1 MRKIPNGFSYDRL
14 MGIYEKG
21 NISVQLTGEKTGK
34 IFDRQQR
41 VYEGEL
47 KNLEPHGR
55 GTLFHEDGTYH
66 EGDFKKGKRDGK
78 GSVFYADGLP
88 IMEGK
93 WKNDVR
99 EGKFKCYEGGHF
111 REYKLFEN
119 DDEVKCP
126 DGKKLNPL
134 TGNCIK
140 DKRKLPPG
148 TTVLSIRN
156 FGTISRHGRL
166 YYRGD
171 IQKGQPHGQGTEY
184 NTETRE
190 KIFEG
195 SWKNGKRDGKGTLF
209 HDNGGYAQG
218 TWKSNKRQGKFKI
231 FNRDNYLVEIVP
243 YKNDE
248 IAPCPPDKVLNPK
261 TGNCVKS
268 NRSVSG
274 TELLRHVIET
284 KFCATPVSARSW
296 MTFYSSVYAFHV
308 LFQYLKHLDHV
319 EFPGIT
325 SNDVLEASSQMFKHV
340 KQLHHQ
346 TASSPGVLEEN
357 LRRLG
362 DVEHHVNYHDL
373 VLYAQY
379 LKIWIIMYHEQTK
392 QWEFAPSF
400 IYDYMPTA
408 IVFMKETNESYSI
421 LYPKFL
427 KGLSPNYFPPKQA
440 LEQQMQRLRE
450 EFRELNEMRIRQ
462 TEERVREART
472 SSTTNRP
479 PRMSANERL
488 KNNILNT
495 FFKHRWETRGPNTT
509 QEELLIERLQHA
521 TVSDPIERS
530 IEQTLQ
536 RFTQET
542 NTWVLLY
549 YSEQYFQFILPMT
562 EEPPTHIYF
571 VKKENPF
578 HRTRQYWSNPEFQLL
593 CSPSERIPKLYQP
606 YLSVCPRRF
615 TGMVSETLRARINQ
629 EKKTKPKKNKALER
643 LRKALK
649 GKRR

>member
-1 MRKIPNGFSYDRL
+1 MRKIPNGYSYDRL
-14 MGIYEKG
+14 MGVYEKG
-21 NISVQLTGEKTGK
+21 SISVQITGEKKGK
-34 IFDRQQR
+34 IFDHQKR

-55 GTLFHEDGTYH
+55 GILFHDNGTYH

-78 GSVFYADGLP
+78 GILFYADGLP

-93 WKNDVR
+93 WKHDAR

-119 DDEVKCP
+119 DHEINCP
-126 DGKKLNPL
+126 EGKKLNPL

-156 FGTISRHGRL
+156 FGTINRHGRL

-171 IQKGQPHGQGTEY
+171 IQKGLPNGQGTEY
-184 NTETRE
+184 DTDTRE

-195 SWKNGKRDGKGTLF
+195 SWKNGKRDGKGTLLY
-209 HDNGGYAQG
+209 DNGGYAQG
-218 TWKSNKRQGKFKI
+218 TWKNNRRQGKFKI
-231 FNRDNYLVEIVP
+231 FNRDDYLVEIIP

-248 IAPCPPDKVLNPK
+248 IVQCPPNKVLNPK
-261 TGNCVKS
+261 TGNCIKGH
-268 NRSVSG
+268 RSVSDV
-274 TELLRHVIET
+274 ELLRHVIDT
-284 KFCATPVSARSW
+284 KFCATPASARSW
-296 MTFYSSVYAFHV
+296 MTFYGSVFAFHV
-308 LFQYLKHLDHV
+308 LFQYLRHLDSV
-319 EFPGIT
+319 EIPGIS
-325 SNDVLEASSQMFKHV
+325 SNDVVEASSQMFKHV

-346 TASSPGVLEEN
+346 TASAPGVLEQN
-357 LRRLG
+357 LSRLG
-362 DVEHHVNYHDL
+362 DVEDNINYQDL

-379 LKIWIIMYHEQTK
+379 VKIWIIMYHEQTK
-392 QWEFAPSF
+392 QWECASPIF
-400 IYDYMPTA
+400 YNYMPTA
-408 IVFMKETNESYSI
+408 IVFMRENNQSYSI
-421 LYPKFL
+421 LYPKFF
-427 KGLSPNYFPPKQA
+427 KGLSPHYFPPKKP
-440 LEQQMQRLRE
+440 LEEQLQRRRE
-450 EFRELNEMRIRQ
+450 QFRELNEMRNRRVEEMLRQ
-462 TEERVREART
+462 TR
-472 SSTTNRP
+472 SSTNPRP
-479 PRMSANERL
+479 RRLSANERL
-488 KNNILNT
+488 KNSIINT
-495 FFKHRWETRGPNTT
+495 FFKHRWETRQPDTT
-509 QEELLIERLQHA
+509 QEELLIERLQHT
-521 TVSDPIERS
+521 TVSEPIEQS

-536 RFTQET
+536 RFTRET

-578 HRTRQYWSNPEFQLL
+578 HRTRQYWANPEFQLI

-615 TGMVSETLRARINQ
+615 TGMVSASLRARMDQ
-629 EKKTKPKKNKALER
+629 EKKAKPKKNKAMER
-643 LRKALK
+643 LRKAFK
-649 GKRR
+649 VKRR